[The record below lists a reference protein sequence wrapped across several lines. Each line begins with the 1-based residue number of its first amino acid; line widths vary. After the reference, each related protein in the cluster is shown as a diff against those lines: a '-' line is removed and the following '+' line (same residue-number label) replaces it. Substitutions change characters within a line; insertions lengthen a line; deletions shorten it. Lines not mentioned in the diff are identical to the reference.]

1 MSSLKEVRNQLLI
14 SHYEGLIDDEE
25 FLLLYDMNMSNNLDL
40 PYEAYEQFRLE
51 NLEDDECVSEFRFRK
66 NDLPLLAD
74 SLGIPDIFKCDQR
87 SVSDGMEALCML
99 LKRLAY
105 PCRYSDMIARFA
117 GPVPVLC
124 MIMNKVF
131 DFIFDMHGHRIM
143 EWNNT
148 VLNSRSLE
156 IYCNAIAAK
165 GAALENCFG
174 FVDGTVRPICRPG
187 QHQRVVYNGH

>member
-124 MIMNKVF
+124 MITNKVF

-187 QHQRVVYNGH
+187 QHQRVAYNGH

>member
-40 PYEAYEQFRLE
+40 PYEAYLPYEQFTLE

-99 LKRLAY
+99 LKRFSISL
-105 PCRYSDMIARFA
+105 
-117 GPVPVLC
+117 PVLGHDSSLC
-124 MIMNKVF
+124 KTVACA
-131 DFIFDMHGHRIM
+131 MH
-143 EWNNT
+143 
-148 VLNSRSLE
+148 
-156 IYCNAIAAK
+156 
-165 GAALENCFG
+165 
-174 FVDGTVRPICRPG
+174 D
-187 QHQRVVYNGH
+187 